1 MNYFNQLEIEKE
13 EEEVLKQQIM
23 ERFQSMMGGNLYV
36 RQQQEIQRKRI
47 EESQY
52 NEESILDNVKDTKVL
67 DVFNNIEQ

>member
-36 RQQQEIQRKRI
+36 R
-47 EESQY
+47 
-52 NEESILDNVKDTKVL
+52 
-67 DVFNNIEQ
+67 